1 MITKEVIQLISSRL
15 RSVINHL
22 ILIGFLFFILAVS
35 ILFYPE
41 ILQIL
46 FILVFFVVAFSAFLI
61 AVKINNIKE
70 NFDNILKIIS
80 KTGKRKK

>member
-22 ILIGFLFFILAVS
+22 ILIGLLFFILAVS

-46 FILVFFVVAFSAFLI
+46 FVLVFFIVAFSAFLI

-70 NFDNILKIIS
+70 NFDNILKIIP

>member
-1 MITKEVIQLISSRL
+1 MITKEVIQLISARL

-22 ILIGFLFFILAVS
+22 ILIGLLFFILAMS

-46 FILVFFVVAFSAFLI
+46 FILVFFVVSFSAFLI

-70 NFDNILKIIS
+70 NFDNILKIIP
-80 KTGKRKK
+80 KTRKGKK

>member
-1 MITKEVIQLISSRL
+1 MITKEVLELINSKL

-22 ILIGFLFFILAVS
+22 ILIGLLFFILAVA

-41 ILQIL
+41 ILQVL
-46 FILVFFVVAFSAFLI
+46 FVLVFFIVSFSAFLI

-70 NFDNILKIIS
+70 NFDTVLKAFP
-80 KTGKRKK
+80 KRGKRRR